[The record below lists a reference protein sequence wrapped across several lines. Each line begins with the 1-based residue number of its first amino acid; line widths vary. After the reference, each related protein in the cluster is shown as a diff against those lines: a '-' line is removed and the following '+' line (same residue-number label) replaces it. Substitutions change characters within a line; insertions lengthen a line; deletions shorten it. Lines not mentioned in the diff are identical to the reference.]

1 MNKEE
6 KIETRRQRKLE
17 SLIRKEIEE
26 VIRRE
31 VSDPRIIFFTITSVK
46 ITPDLRYVK
55 VMISFMGDEK
65 EKELAFEGIKSAEKY
80 IQNKLA
86 KRLFLKHMP
95 SVEFVLDERNEYR
108 IEKILKEIRD
118 ERDKKENN

>member
-6 KIETRRQRKLE
+6 KIETRRQKKLE

-55 VMISFMGDEK
+55 VMISFMGNEK

-86 KRLFLKHMP
+86 KRLVLKYMP
-95 SVEFVLDERNEYR
+95 SVEFVLDERKEYR

-118 ERDKKENN
+118 ERNKKENN